1 MVKILRRRRAISSI
15 AVPRSPS
22 KPVMNGVSGRRSR
35 NHKEDRQNHGRTGSE
50 SLWDSRIIPKGI
62 GSIPSGIGARTFLSA
77 RLLSA
82 TERTVPRA
90 GNPQAELRASFGL
103 RPSDFG
109 LRQSQR
115 DCVLQP
121 RVAESARLPW
131 VGVRAIFNPTRFSP
145 GSSRLAT
152 LGLGAESLW
161 DSLIIPQGMGSIPS
175 RIGRGGPRSCRWLV
189 PGPAARSR
197 NRGGAPPFFRS
208 LHGFVLA
215 HGGFSFARAQFL

>member
-1 MVKILRRRRAISSI
+1 MAQLKGLRPSSTIAPQPRGVVAPLRQRATTPLGLADTTRFSQGSSRL
-15 AVPRSPS
+15 ATL
-22 KPVMNGVSGRRSR
+22 GF
-35 NHKEDRQNHGRTGSE
+35 GSE

-131 VGVRAIFNPTRFSP
+131 VSV
-145 GSSRLAT
+145 
-152 LGLGAESLW
+152 LGHPFITTFLCDLCGY
-161 DSLIIPQGMGSIPS
+161 INC
-175 RIGRGGPRSCRWLV
+175 RI
-189 PGPAARSR
+189 
-197 NRGGAPPFFRS
+197 
-208 LHGFVLA
+208 
-215 HGGFSFARAQFL
+215 